1 MTDLNGKTALV
12 TGAGR
17 GIGAAIAERFHKAG
31 AHVLLTDIDKGAVT
45 ARAKAL
51 GDGAHAIQLDVSLE
65 ADWTQAE
72 AEVQLLWGGL
82 DILVNNAG
90 ITGFLET
97 PGPHDPEHLDLA
109 SWRAV
114 HAVNTDG
121 VALGCR
127 AAIRLMKAKG
137 AGSIINL
144 SSRSGV
150 VGIPGASAYAASKAA
165 VRNHTKTVALYCAE
179 QGWAIRCN
187 AILPAAI
194 LTPMWDAM
202 LGEGAQR
209 ETIMKSVTDGVPLK
223 RFGTAE
229 EVADAAVF
237 LASDASAYMTGSDLH
252 LDGGILAGAQAR
264 PAQAEDD
271 S

>member
-1 MTDLNGKTALV
+1 MKMLENKIALV

-17 GIGAAIAERFHKAG
+17 GIGAAIARAFARQG
-31 AHVLLTDIDKGAVT
+31 AFVFVTDIDLAAADEVALSIGAQ
-45 ARAKAL
+45 AEAL
-51 GDGAHAIQLDVSLE
+51 PLDVSE
-65 ADWTQAE
+65 PEHWSGAE
-72 AEVQLLWGGL
+72 AVVRDRFGGL

-97 PGPHDPEHLDLA
+97 PGPHDPEHFDLA
-109 SWRAV
+109 SWRTV

-121 VALGCR
+121 VALGCKS
-127 AAIRLMKAKG
+127 AIALMKRRA

-150 VGIPGASAYAASKAA
+150 VGIPAAAAYAASKAA
-165 VRNHTKTVALYCAE
+165 ILNHTRTVALYCAE
-179 QGWAIRCN
+179 QGYPIRCN

-194 LTPMWDAM
+194 MTPMWDAM
-202 LGEGAQR
+202 LGTGAAR
-209 ETIMKSVTDGVPLK
+209 DAAIAGVEAGIPLG
-223 RFGTAE
+223 RFGTAD

-237 LASDASAYMTGSDLH
+237 LAGPTSSYMTGGDIH

-264 PAQAEDD
+264 PERAEED
-271 S
+271 